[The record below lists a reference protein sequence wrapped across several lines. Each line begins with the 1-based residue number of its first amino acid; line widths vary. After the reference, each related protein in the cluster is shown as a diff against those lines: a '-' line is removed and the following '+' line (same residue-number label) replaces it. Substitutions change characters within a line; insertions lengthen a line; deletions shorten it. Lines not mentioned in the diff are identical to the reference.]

1 VRAGDPE
8 TNSQASFI
16 TIIGIVQM
24 KPDGAFDVLRAVDP
38 PEQWAPFTD
47 EECAEYGMAVEALD
61 RASMI
66 DPIEAKVTIVP
77 TRGAANEA
85 AKNRSRVSGAGGKVQ
100 GNPRKPRIEGNTEV
114 LNAGRAE
121 PGSGELGAAG
131 DNEAIR
137 QIRADTAARAAG
149 QE

>member
-1 VRAGDPE
+1 V
-8 TNSQASFI
+8 
-16 TIIGIVQM
+16 
-24 KPDGAFDVLRAVDP
+24 
-38 PEQWAPFTD
+38 
-47 EECAEYGMAVEALD
+47 
-61 RASMI
+61 
-66 DPIEAKVTIVP
+66 VTVSP
-77 TRGAANEA
+77 NTAYAYVCGAAGTG
-85 AKNRSRVSGAGGKVQ
+85 VSGAGGKVQ